1 MTNAAESNSERNLCH
16 DPYGGA
22 TTHPLVGDAAA
33 VSNTLQKKFS

>member
-33 VSNTLQKKFS
+33 EI